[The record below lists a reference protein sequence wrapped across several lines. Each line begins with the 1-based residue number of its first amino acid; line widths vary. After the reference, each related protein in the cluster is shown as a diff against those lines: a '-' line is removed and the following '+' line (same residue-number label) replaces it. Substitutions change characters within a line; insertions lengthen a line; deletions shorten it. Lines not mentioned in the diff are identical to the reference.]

1 MFFLSLYEIK
11 VKMYKKISLLLV
23 TLLVTLFSFG
33 QKKEKIKGSKIV
45 TVAVKELNN
54 FENIE
59 VNDNFEVFLVKG
71 TKSSIEIEADD
82 NLHEIINFEVSGN
95 TLKINA
101 VKEPTG
107 FKKFAVRINYSND
120 LQLVTARN
128 NVEIKALAEIELDKI
143 TIKNYNNS
151 KSFLNVKS
159 NYFAL
164 ILDDKSE
171 AEINVKAESTSF
183 ELSKNSELKA
193 LVTSPELKLDMYQKS
208 TATIEGTITNAKMR
222 LDNNSHLNAPKLAI
236 GTLEV
241 DTDNY
246 AKCEINVSSAV
257 TIAAGGKSQI
267 ELWGEQKITIKKFTN
282 SATLYKKDK

>member
-1 MFFLSLYEIK
+1 MQS
-11 VKMYKKISLLLV
+11 KISYLLVALLV
-23 TLLVTLFSFG
+23 TSLSFS

-59 VNDNFEVFLVKG
+59 VGDNFEVLLVKG
-71 TKSSIEIEADD
+71 TKPSIEIEADD
-82 NLHEIINFEVSGN
+82 NLHEIINYEVSGN
-95 TLKINA
+95 TLKISA
-101 VKEPTG
+101 LKDPTS
-107 FKKFAVRINYSND
+107 FKKFTIRINYSND
-120 LQLVTARN
+120 LQLITVRN
-128 NVEIKALAEIELDKI
+128 EATLKALADIELDKI

-164 ILDDKSE
+164 ILDDKAE
-171 AEINVKAESTSF
+171 AELNVKAESTSL

-193 LVTSPELKLDMYQKS
+193 LIASPELKLDMYQKS
-208 TATIEGTITNAKMR
+208 TATIEGTATIAKMR
-222 LDNNSHLNAPKLAI
+222 LDNNSHLNAPKLVI

-246 AKCEINVSSAV
+246 AKCEINVSSAI

-267 ELWGEQKITIKKFTN
+267 ELWGEQKIIVKKFLN
-282 SATLYKKDK
+282 NTLLRKKEK

>member
-1 MFFLSLYEIK
+1 MQS
-11 VKMYKKISLLLV
+11 KISYLLVALLV
-23 TLLVTLFSFG
+23 TSLSFS

-59 VNDNFEVFLVKG
+59 VGDNFEVLLVKG
-71 TKSSIEIEADD
+71 TKPSIEIEADD
-82 NLHEIINFEVSGN
+82 NLHEIINYEVSGN
-95 TLKINA
+95 TLKISA
-101 VKEPTG
+101 LKDPTS
-107 FKKFAVRINYSND
+107 FKKFTIRINYSND
-120 LQLVTARN
+120 LQLITVRN
-128 NVEIKALAEIELDKI
+128 EATLKALADIELDKI

-164 ILDDKSE
+164 ILDDKAE
-171 AEINVKAESTSF
+171 AEINVKAESTSL

-193 LVTSPELKLDMYQKS
+193 LIVSPELKLDMYQKS
-208 TATIEGTITNAKMR
+208 TAIIEGTATIAKMR
-222 LDNNSHLNAPKLAI
+222 LDNNSHLNAPKLVI

-246 AKCEINVSSAV
+246 AKCEINVSSAI

-267 ELWGEQKITIKKFTN
+267 ELWGEQKIIVKKFLN
-282 SATLYKKDK
+282 NTLLRKKEK

>member
-1 MFFLSLYEIK
+1 MH
-11 VKMYKKISLLLV
+11 KKISILLVALLV
-23 TLLVTLFSFG
+23 TSFSFS

-59 VNDNFEVFLVKG
+59 VSDNFEVLLVKG
-71 TKSSIEIEADD
+71 TKPSIEIEADD
-82 NLHEIINFEVSGN
+82 NLHEIINYEVSGN

-101 VKEPTG
+101 LKDPTG
-107 FKKFAVRINYSND
+107 YKKFTIRINYTND
-120 LQLVTARN
+120 LQLITARN
-128 NVEIKALAEIELDKI
+128 EVAIKALADIELDKI
-143 TIKNYNNS
+143 TIKNYNDS

-164 ILDDKSE
+164 ILDDKAE
-171 AEINVKAESTSF
+171 AEINVKAESTSL

-193 LVTSPELKLDMYQKS
+193 LIASPEFKLDMYQKS
-208 TATIEGTITNAKMR
+208 TATIEGTATIAKMR
-222 LDNNSHLNAPKLAI
+222 LDNNSHLNAPKLVI

-241 DTDNY
+241 DTDSY
-246 AKCEINVSSAV
+246 AKCEINVSSAI

-282 SATLYKKDK
+282 NTTLYKKDK

>member
-1 MFFLSLYEIK
+1 MQS
-11 VKMYKKISLLLV
+11 KISYLLV
-23 TLLVTLFSFG
+23 ALIVTSLSFS

-59 VNDNFEVFLVKG
+59 VGDNFEVLLVKG
-71 TKSSIEIEADD
+71 TKPSIEIEADD
-82 NLHEIINFEVSGN
+82 NLHEIINYEVSGN
-95 TLKINA
+95 TLKISA
-101 VKEPTG
+101 LKDPTS
-107 FKKFAVRINYSND
+107 FKKFTIRINYSND
-120 LQLVTARN
+120 LQLITVRN
-128 NVEIKALAEIELDKI
+128 EATLKALADIELDKI

-164 ILDDKSE
+164 ILDDKAE
-171 AEINVKAESTSF
+171 AELNVKAESTSL

-193 LVTSPELKLDMYQKS
+193 LIASPELKLDMYQKS
-208 TATIEGTITNAKMR
+208 TATIEGTATIAKMR
-222 LDNNSHLNAPKLAI
+222 LDNNSHLNAPKLVI

-246 AKCEINVSSAV
+246 AKCEINVSSAI

-267 ELWGEQKITIKKFTN
+267 ELWGEQKIIVKKFLN
-282 SATLYKKDK
+282 NTLLRKKEK

>member
-1 MFFLSLYEIK
+1 MQS
-11 VKMYKKISLLLV
+11 KISYLLVALLV
-23 TLLVTLFSFG
+23 TSLSFS

-59 VNDNFEVFLVKG
+59 VGDNFEVLLVKG
-71 TKSSIEIEADD
+71 TKPSIEIEADD
-82 NLHEIINFEVSGN
+82 NLHEIINYEVSGN
-95 TLKINA
+95 TLKISA
-101 VKEPTG
+101 LKDPTS
-107 FKKFAVRINYSND
+107 FKKFTIRINYSND
-120 LQLVTARN
+120 LQLITVRN
-128 NVEIKALAEIELDKI
+128 EATLKALADIELDKI

-164 ILDDKSE
+164 ILDDKAE
-171 AEINVKAESTSF
+171 AELNVKAESTSL

-193 LVTSPELKLDMYQKS
+193 LIASPEFKLDMYQKS
-208 TATIEGTITNAKMR
+208 TATIEGTATIAKMR
-222 LDNNSHLNAPKLAI
+222 LDNNSHLNAPKLVI

-246 AKCEINVSSAV
+246 AKCEINVSSAI

-267 ELWGEQKITIKKFTN
+267 ELWGEQKIIVKKFLN
-282 SATLYKKDK
+282 NTLLRKKEK

>member
-1 MFFLSLYEIK
+1 MH
-11 VKMYKKISLLLV
+11 KKISILLVALLV
-23 TLLVTLFSFG
+23 TSFSFG

-45 TVAVKELNN
+45 TVAVKELNS

-59 VNDNFEVFLVKG
+59 VSDNFEVLLVKG
-71 TKSSIEIEADD
+71 TKPSIEIEADD
-82 NLHEIINFEVSGN
+82 NLHEIINYEVSGN

-101 VKEPTG
+101 LKDPTSY
-107 FKKFAVRINYSND
+107 KKFTIRINYTND
-120 LQLVTARN
+120 LQLITARN
-128 NVEIKALAEIELDKI
+128 EVAIKALADIELDKI
-143 TIKNYNNS
+143 TIKNYNDS

-164 ILDDKSE
+164 ILDDKAE
-171 AEINVKAESTSF
+171 AEINVKAESTSL

-193 LVTSPELKLDMYQKS
+193 LIASPELKLDMYQKS
-208 TATIEGTITNAKMR
+208 TATIEGTATIAKMR
-222 LDNNSHLNAPKLAI
+222 LDNNSHLNAPNLVI

-241 DTDNY
+241 DTDSY
-246 AKCEINVSSAV
+246 AKCEINVSSAI

-282 SATLYKKDK
+282 SSTLYKKDK

>member
-1 MFFLSLYEIK
+1 MH
-11 VKMYKKISLLLV
+11 KKISILLVALLV
-23 TLLVTLFSFG
+23 TSFSFG

-45 TVAVKELNN
+45 TVAVKELNS

-59 VNDNFEVFLVKG
+59 VSDNFEVFLVKG
-71 TKSSIEIEADD
+71 TKPSIEIEADD
-82 NLHEIINFEVSGN
+82 NLHEIINFEVTGN
-95 TLKINA
+95 TLKINT
-101 VKEPTG
+101 VKEP
-107 FKKFAVRINYSND
+107 FSYKKFAVRINYSND
-120 LQLVTARN
+120 LQLITARN
-128 NVEIKALAEIELDKI
+128 EVEIKALADIELEKI

-164 ILDDKSE
+164 ILDDKAE
-171 AEINVKAESTSF
+171 AEINVKAESTSL

-193 LVTSPELKLDMYQKS
+193 LIASPEFKLDMYQKS
-208 TATIEGTITNAKMR
+208 TATIEGTATIAKMR
-222 LDNNSHLNAPKLAI
+222 LDNNSHLNAPKLVI

-241 DTDNY
+241 DTDSY
-246 AKCEINVSSAV
+246 AKCEINVSSAI

-282 SATLYKKDK
+282 NTTLYKKDK

>member
-1 MFFLSLYEIK
+1 MQS
-11 VKMYKKISLLLV
+11 KISYLLVALLV
-23 TLLVTLFSFG
+23 TSLSFS

-59 VNDNFEVFLVKG
+59 VGDNFEVLLVKG
-71 TKSSIEIEADD
+71 TKPSIEIEADD
-82 NLHEIINFEVSGN
+82 NLHEIINYEISGN

-101 VKEPTG
+101 LKDPTS
-107 FKKFAVRINYSND
+107 FKKFTIRINYSND
-120 LQLVTARN
+120 LQLITVRN
-128 NVEIKALAEIELDKI
+128 EATLKALADIELDKI

-164 ILDDKSE
+164 ILDDKAE
-171 AEINVKAESTSF
+171 AELNVKAESTSL

-193 LVTSPELKLDMYQKS
+193 LIASPELKLDMYQKS
-208 TATIEGTITNAKMR
+208 TATIEGTATIAKMR
-222 LDNNSHLNAPKLAI
+222 LDNNSHLNAPKLVI

-246 AKCEINVSSAV
+246 AKCEINVSSAI

-267 ELWGEQKITIKKFTN
+267 ELWGEQKIIVKKFLN
-282 SATLYKKDK
+282 NTLLRKKEK

>member
-1 MFFLSLYEIK
+1 MHT
-11 VKMYKKISLLLV
+11 KISILLVALLV
-23 TLLVTLFSFG
+23 TSFAFG

-45 TVAVKELNN
+45 TVAVKELNS

-59 VNDNFEVFLVKG
+59 VSDNFEVFLVKG
-71 TKSSIEIEADD
+71 TKPSIEIEADD
-82 NLHEIINFEVSGN
+82 NLHEIINFEVTGN
-95 TLKINA
+95 TLKINT
-101 VKEPTG
+101 VKEP
-107 FKKFAVRINYSND
+107 FSYKKFAVRINYSND
-120 LQLVTARN
+120 LQLITARN
-128 NVEIKALAEIELDKI
+128 EVEIKALADIELDKI

-164 ILDDKSE
+164 ILDDKAE
-171 AEINVKAESTSF
+171 AEINVKAESTSL

-193 LVTSPELKLDMYQKS
+193 LIASPEFKLDMYQKS
-208 TATIEGTITNAKMR
+208 TATIEGTATIAKMR
-222 LDNNSHLNAPKLAI
+222 LDNNSHLNAPKLVI

-241 DTDNY
+241 DTDSY
-246 AKCEINVSSAV
+246 AKCEINVSSAI

-282 SATLYKKDK
+282 NTTLYKKDK

>member
-1 MFFLSLYEIK
+1 MH
-11 VKMYKKISLLLV
+11 KKISILLVALLV
-23 TLLVTLFSFG
+23 TSFSFG

-45 TVAVKELNN
+45 TLAVKELNS

-59 VNDNFEVFLVKG
+59 VSDNFEVLLVKG
-71 TKSSIEIEADD
+71 TKPSIEIEADD
-82 NLHEIINFEVSGN
+82 NLHEIINYEVSGN

-101 VKEPTG
+101 LKDPTG
-107 FKKFAVRINYSND
+107 YKKFTIRINYTND
-120 LQLVTARN
+120 LQLITARN
-128 NVEIKALAEIELDKI
+128 EVAIKALADIELDKI
-143 TIKNYNNS
+143 TIKNYNDS

-164 ILDDKSE
+164 ILDDKAE
-171 AEINVKAESTSF
+171 AEINVKAESTSL

-193 LVTSPELKLDMYQKS
+193 LIASPELKLDMYQKS
-208 TATIEGTITNAKMR
+208 TATIEGTATIAKMR
-222 LDNNSHLNAPKLAI
+222 LDNNSHLNAPNLVI

-241 DTDNY
+241 DTDSY
-246 AKCEINVSSAV
+246 AKCEINVSSTI

-282 SATLYKKDK
+282 SSTLYKKDK

>member
-1 MFFLSLYEIK
+1 MQS
-11 VKMYKKISLLLV
+11 KISYLLVALLV
-23 TLLVTLFSFG
+23 TSLSFS

-59 VNDNFEVFLVKG
+59 VGDNFEVLLVKG
-71 TKSSIEIEADD
+71 TKPSIEIEADD
-82 NLHEIINFEVSGN
+82 NLHEIINYEVSGN
-95 TLKINA
+95 TLKISA
-101 VKEPTG
+101 LKDPTS
-107 FKKFAVRINYSND
+107 FKKFTIRINYSND
-120 LQLVTARN
+120 LQLITVRN
-128 NVEIKALAEIELDKI
+128 EATLKALADIELDKI

-164 ILDDKSE
+164 ILDDKAE
-171 AEINVKAESTSF
+171 AELNVKAESTSL

-193 LVTSPELKLDMYQKS
+193 LIASPELKLDMYQKS
-208 TATIEGTITNAKMR
+208 TATIEGTATIAKMR
-222 LDNNSHLNAPKLAI
+222 LDNNSHLNAPKLVI
-236 GTLEV
+236 GILEV

-246 AKCEINVSSAV
+246 AKCEINVSSAI

-267 ELWGEQKITIKKFTN
+267 ELWGEQKIIVKKFLN
-282 SATLYKKDK
+282 NTLLRKKEK

>member
-1 MFFLSLYEIK
+1 MHT
-11 VKMYKKISLLLV
+11 KISILLVALLV
-23 TLLVTLFSFG
+23 TSFSFG

-45 TVAVKELNN
+45 TVAVKELNS

-59 VNDNFEVFLVKG
+59 VSDNFEVFLVKG
-71 TKSSIEIEADD
+71 TKTSIEIEADD
-82 NLHEIINFEVSGN
+82 NLHEIINYEVSGN

-101 VKEPTG
+101 LKDPTS
-107 FKKFAVRINYSND
+107 FKKFAIRINYSND
-120 LQLVTARN
+120 LQLITARN
-128 NVEIKALAEIELDKI
+128 EVEIKALADIELDKI
-143 TIKNYNNS
+143 TIKNYNTS

-164 ILDDKSE
+164 ILDDKAE
-171 AEINVKAESTSF
+171 AELNVKSESTSL

-193 LVTSPELKLDMYQKS
+193 LIASPEFKLDMYQKS
-208 TATIEGTITNAKMR
+208 TATIEGTATIAKMR
-222 LDNNSHLNAPKLAI
+222 LDNNSHLNAPKLVI

-241 DTDNY
+241 DTDSY
-246 AKCEINVSSAV
+246 AKCEINVSSAI

-282 SATLYKKDK
+282 NTTLYKKDK

>member
-1 MFFLSLYEIK
+1 MQS
-11 VKMYKKISLLLV
+11 KISYLLVALLV
-23 TLLVTLFSFG
+23 TSLSFS

-59 VNDNFEVFLVKG
+59 VGDNFEVLLVKG
-71 TKSSIEIEADD
+71 TKPSIEIEADD
-82 NLHEIINFEVSGN
+82 NLHEIINYEVSGN

-101 VKEPTG
+101 LKDPTS
-107 FKKFAVRINYSND
+107 FKKFTIRINYSND
-120 LQLVTARN
+120 LQLITVRN
-128 NVEIKALAEIELDKI
+128 EATLKALADIELDKI

-164 ILDDKSE
+164 ILDDKAE
-171 AEINVKAESTSF
+171 AELNVKAESTSL

-193 LVTSPELKLDMYQKS
+193 LIVSPELKLDMYQKS
-208 TATIEGTITNAKMR
+208 TATIEGTATIAKMR
-222 LDNNSHLNAPKLAI
+222 LDNNSHLNAPKLVI

-241 DTDNY
+241 DTDSY
-246 AKCEINVSSAV
+246 AKCEINVSSAI

-282 SATLYKKDK
+282 NTTLYKKDK

>member
-1 MFFLSLYEIK
+1 MQS
-11 VKMYKKISLLLV
+11 KISYLLVALLV
-23 TLLVTLFSFG
+23 TSLSFS

-59 VNDNFEVFLVKG
+59 VGDNFEVILVKG
-71 TKSSIEIEADD
+71 TKPSIEIEADD
-82 NLHEIINFEVSGN
+82 NLHEIINYEVSGN
-95 TLKINA
+95 TLKISA
-101 VKEPTG
+101 LKDPTS
-107 FKKFAVRINYSND
+107 FKKFTIRINYSND
-120 LQLVTARN
+120 LQLITVRN
-128 NVEIKALAEIELDKI
+128 EATLKALADIELDKI

-164 ILDDKSE
+164 ILDDKAE
-171 AEINVKAESTSF
+171 AELNVKAESTSL

-193 LVTSPELKLDMYQKS
+193 LIASPEFKLDMYQKS
-208 TATIEGTITNAKMR
+208 TATIEGTATIAKMR
-222 LDNNSHLNAPKLAI
+222 LDNNSHLNAPKLVI

-246 AKCEINVSSAV
+246 AKCEINVSSAI

-267 ELWGEQKITIKKFTN
+267 ELWGEQKIIVKKFLN
-282 SATLYKKDK
+282 NTLLRKKEK